1 MAGLGSFRQ
10 EFLKLVSSNSDRM
23 RLVYFLNEGEKLAW
37 TESLPA
43 GSPAISPEVDRR
55 LETGGMRLHLDRG

>member
-1 MAGLGSFRQ
+1 MAGLGSFCQ

-23 RLVYFLNEGEKLAW
+23 PLVYFLKKGMKLAW
-37 TESLPA
+37 TESLLV

-55 LETGGMRLHLDRG
+55 LEAAGMRLRLDRG